1 MPVHIYGQPYE
12 INEIKKFAKKIKIVD
27 DCAEAVGAKYKNI
40 VGLENDCSCFV
51 LLTKQSQL
59 GKVE

>member
-1 MPVHIYGQPYE
+1 MKLTKLKNLQ
-12 INEIKKFAKKIKIVD
+12 KKKIKIVD
-27 DCAEAVGAKYKNI
+27 DCAEAVGAKYKNRV
-40 VGLENDCSCFV
+40 VGLENDCSCFSF